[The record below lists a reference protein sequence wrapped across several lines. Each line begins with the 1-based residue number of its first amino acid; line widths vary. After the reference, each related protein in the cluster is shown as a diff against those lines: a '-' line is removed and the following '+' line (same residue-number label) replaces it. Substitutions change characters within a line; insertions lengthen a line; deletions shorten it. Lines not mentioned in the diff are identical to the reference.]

1 MSRESDLG
9 YVDKLLAFAERTAD
23 PVQRREA
30 LDEARRTMDRVQA
43 ERAAPVQPSSSSP
56 AAMRRALVARLVSG
70 RGGVERAGSGRS
82 TPRGWSSWVSDP
94 SGELRRVDG

>member
-1 MSRESDLG
+1 MSRESDLA

-23 PVQRREA
+23 PAQRREA
-30 LDEARRTMDRVQA
+30 LEEARRTMDNLQA
-43 ERAAPVQPSSSSP
+43 ERAAPVQPSAASP
-56 AAMRRALVARLVSG
+56 AAMRRALAARLASG

-82 TPRGWSSWVSDP
+82 AAGRWSSWVLDP